1 MTKWRDAGFTMRNE
15 IDTAEKYFADTFIR
29 NSRRERILYELTKTE
44 KRSDCLN
51 RFCHQ
56 AKQLLDSSKIVM
68 EGDDMDQSREFTDFV
83 IRHDGLCCVLSPYP
97 FIDGRILPLQDA
109 VDKAVVCP
117 DAAII
122 VGNTFAILFGEP
134 MKGGRDKYLLSEN

>member
-1 MTKWRDAGFTMRNE
+1 MRNE

-29 NSRRERILYELTKTE
+29 KNRRERILYELTKPE
-44 KRSDCLN
+44 KRYDCLN

-56 AKQLLDSSKIVM
+56 AKELLDSSKVIM
-68 EGDDMDQSREFTDFV
+68 EGNDLNQSRGFTDFV
-83 IRHDGLCCVLSPYP
+83 IRHGGLCCVLSPDP
-97 FIDGRILPLQDA
+97 FIDGQILPLQDA

-122 VGNTFAILFGEP
+122 VGNTFAIVFGEP